1 MVDLNSLVVFDPAT
15 STLYAARDLPMS
27 MNGQALQL
35 TLPGNSTSIPA
46 TSAPVK
52 RRRSTKQRASDKRSS
67 AAFKKANETGRKK
80 DGSFKKG
87 YDQAR
92 IASLAQRLKK
102 KMK

>member
-1 MVDLNSLVVFDPAT
+1 MMLTPDEYMSLMRLITSERESEGAT
-15 STLYAARDLPMS
+15 LASRED
-27 MNGQALQL
+27 
-35 TLPGNSTSIPA
+35 SI
-46 TSAPVK
+46 TAPK
-52 RRRSTKQRASDKRSS
+52 RRRSRKQRASDKRSS
-67 AAFKKANETGRKK
+67 EAFKKANETGRKK

>member
-1 MVDLNSLVVFDPAT
+1 MLTPDEYMSLMRLISSERESEGAT
-15 STLYAARDLPMS
+15 LVLREDTA
-27 MNGQALQL
+27 
-35 TLPGNSTSIPA
+35 
-46 TSAPVK
+46 SAPK
-52 RRRSTKQRASDKRSS
+52 RRRSRKQRASDKRSS
-67 AAFKKANETGRKK
+67 EAFKKANETGRKK